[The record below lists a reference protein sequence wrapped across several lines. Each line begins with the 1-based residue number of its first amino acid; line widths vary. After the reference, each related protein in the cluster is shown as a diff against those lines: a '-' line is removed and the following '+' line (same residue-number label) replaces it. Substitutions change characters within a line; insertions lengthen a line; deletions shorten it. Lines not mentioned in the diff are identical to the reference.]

1 MAAIDSGVETEAE
14 SESLNEDSSNSLP
27 PTPKVAGAQEE
38 EALYGVR
45 LDYMPLLFWI
55 GSNYISW
62 IDFDRWSKSR
72 IWWAITQC

>member
-45 LDYMPLLFWI
+45 LDYMPLLF
-55 GSNYISW
+55 
-62 IDFDRWSKSR
+62 
-72 IWWAITQC
+72 